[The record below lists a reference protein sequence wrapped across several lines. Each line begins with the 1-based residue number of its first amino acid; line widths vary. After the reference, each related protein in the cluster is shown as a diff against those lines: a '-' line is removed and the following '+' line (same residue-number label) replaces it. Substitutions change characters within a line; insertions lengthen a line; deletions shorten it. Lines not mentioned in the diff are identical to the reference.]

1 MSCPDF
7 DWNGYVLGETP
18 PEERERHAR
27 HLAACAACRQ
37 ETESLQATLQ
47 AMRRLPESEIPRR
60 IAFVSDPV
68 FEPRWWQ
75 RLLAS
80 GPRAALASSALL
92 AAAILAHGF
101 IAQAPP
107 APPAAEVASI
117 EREVEK
123 QVARRLPAAVEERV
137 RAELQ
142 PALARLASRIDELES
157 SRLASVEKKF
167 AQQRAEDIRD
177 LRGAFDDVERRL
189 SAIQMMA
196 ARYGGEE

>member
-1 MSCPDF
+1 MSCRDY

-27 HLAACAACRQ
+27 HLATCAGCRQ

-47 AMRRLPESEIPRR
+47 AMKRLPESEIPRR
-60 IAFVSDPV
+60 ITFISDPV

-92 AAAILAHGF
+92 AAAIFAHGLM
-101 IAQAPP
+101 ART
-107 APPAAEVASI
+107 PAAPELASI
-117 EREVEK
+117 ERQVEK
-123 QVARRLPAAVEERV
+123 EVARRLPAAVEERV

-142 PALARLASRIDELES
+142 PALARLAARIDELEN

-167 AQQRAEDIRD
+167 AAQRAEDIRD